1 VLPAARLFFFLGFPG
16 CCMQMSYAEF
26 GGGASASGGGGPGG
40 TGPLP
45 SWAQR
50 ANEPLVPALDIAA
63 IKKTVSTD
71 LKEVR
76 KATDKLSKLS
86 AAAKKK
92 YGAAVG
98 DELVAISSA
107 TRERA
112 RGTSRVLQEALAQVE
127 DGSSEHRA
135 LTQLSEDFK
144 HTLKKFTQQVEAT
157 SHLAAAAPGP
167 ACDLERGGMGC
178 GASTHETGSGGGGG
192 SSSSQ
197 YGRSSGEHDLV
208 SESQQMLEQQMSQ
221 VATNE
226 QVIADRE
233 VNITH
238 LARSVQEVNEIFQ
251 DLALLVNEQGTQ
263 IDNIQT
269 NIETAATR
277 TNAGVR
283 ELARASR
290 SQRRARG
297 RMLIITA
304 CVLVLLIVLYVVLRV
319 TGRLN

>member
-1 VLPAARLFFFLGFPG
+1 
-16 CCMQMSYAEF
+16 MQMSYAEF
-26 GGGASASGGGGPGG
+26 GSTARPSAGAGGGGSDS
-40 TGPLP
+40 LP

-50 ANEPLVPALDIAA
+50 ANEPLVPAIDIAT
-63 IKKTVSTD
+63 IKKAVSAD

-76 KATDKLSKLS
+76 KATDKLAKLS

-112 RGTSRVLQEALAQVE
+112 RNTSRMLQEALAQVE
-127 DGSSEHRA
+127 DGSAEHRT
-135 LTQLSEDFK
+135 LTLLSEDFK
-144 HTLKKFTQQVEAT
+144 QTLRKFTQQVEAT
-157 SHLAAAAPGP
+157 SHLAAAPGP
-167 ACDLERGGMGC
+167 ACDLEQGGLGC
-178 GASTHETGSGGGGG
+178 SASTQDSGGARGAG
-192 SSSSQ
+192 SSSS
-197 YGRSSGEHDLV
+197 SSQCGQRGGEQDRL
-208 SESQQMLEQQMSQ
+208 ESHQMHEQQMSL

-226 QVIADRE
+226 EVIADRE
-233 VNITH
+233 VNINH

-304 CVLVLLIVLYVVLRV
+304 CVLVLLIVLYVVLHI
-319 TGRLN
+319 THRL